1 MAGRAAGDAG
11 LKVRVVSI
19 GKDRSGLFAPAVE
32 EYAQRLK
39 HYARFELIELPEAR
53 GQTVDQ
59 RRKREAEALLSRKGP
74 QDLLVALDETGR
86 QLTSE
91 GLSAYVDRART
102 DARDL
107 LLVIGG
113 DDGLDASVR
122 EAAQLVLSLSAM
134 TLPHRLARV
143 VLVEQLYRAFTLI
156 HGEPYHRR

>member
-1 MAGRAAGDAG
+1 MAGCSAGDAA

-19 GKDRSGLFAPAVE
+19 GKDRSGLFAPAVA

-74 QDLLVALDETGR
+74 QDLLIALDETGR
-86 QLTSE
+86 ELTSE
-91 GLSAYVDRART
+91 GLSAYVDRARN

-122 EAAQLVLSLSAM
+122 EAAQLVLSLSRM